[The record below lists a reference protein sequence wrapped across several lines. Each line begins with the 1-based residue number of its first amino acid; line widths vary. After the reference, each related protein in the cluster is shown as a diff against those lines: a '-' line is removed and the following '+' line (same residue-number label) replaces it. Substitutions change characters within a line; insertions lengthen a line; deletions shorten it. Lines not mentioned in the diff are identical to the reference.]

1 MATRNRPLIGISV
14 GDPAGIGP
22 EVTAKALAVPE
33 IYEICRPLAI
43 AEAEIMKAAVQFSG
57 LDLKIHPVS
66 FPKAGRY
73 ERGTLDV
80 LDLRNI
86 DAQAFKYQVVSAE
99 DDIESV
105 VRCILAILMRPDQQD
120 YEGTDVTVQIARKL
134 DAPCMRLVVNKVP
147 AVFDA
152 ACVVIQ
158 KSPVVG
164 T

>member
-66 FPKAGRY
+66 FPKEGRY
-73 ERGTLDV
+73 DGGTLDV

-86 DAQAFKYQVVSAE
+86 DA
-99 DDIESV
+99 
-105 VRCILAILMRPDQQD
+105 
-120 YEGTDVTVQIARKL
+120 
-134 DAPCMRLVVNKVP
+134 
-147 AVFDA
+147 
-152 ACVVIQ
+152 
-158 KSPVVG
+158 
-164 T
+164 